1 MSDENTNMKEDPWK
15 VTSHEEVKAENQVVP
30 VQASA
35 PATKN
40 GNINEIRNDFGLVS
54 MVCGIISLILG
65 FSPWGILG
73 LIFGILSKRGN
84 NQNSQATAG
93 IVCSIISIAL
103 GIILIIVFVCI
114 YISLIMRLVTTGEFN
129 GFKM

>member
-1 MSDENTNMKEDPWK
+1 MSDENTNMNEDPWK

-35 PATKN
+35 PASSK
-40 GNINEIRNDFGLVS
+40 GNINEIRNDFGLAS
-54 MVCGIISLILG
+54 MICGIISLILG

-73 LIFGILSKRGN
+73 LIFGILSKRGK

-93 IVCSIISIAL
+93 IVCSIISFAL
-103 GIILIIVFVCI
+103 GIILVIVFVCI
-114 YISLIMRLVTTGEFN
+114 YVTFIMRMIKSGGFN
-129 GFKM
+129 M

>member
-1 MSDENTNMKEDPWK
+1 MSDENTNMNEDPWK

-35 PATKN
+35 PASSN

-54 MVCGIISLILG
+54 MICGIISLILG

-73 LIFGILSKRGN
+73 LIFGILSKRGK

-93 IVCSIISIAL
+93 IVCSIISFAL
-103 GIILIIVFVCI
+103 GIILVIVFVCI
-114 YISLIMRLVTTGEFN
+114 YVTFIMRMIKSGGFN
-129 GFKM
+129 M

>member
-1 MSDENTNMKEDPWK
+1 MSDENTNMNEDPWK

-35 PATKN
+35 PDSSN

-54 MVCGIISLILG
+54 MICGIISLILG

-73 LIFGILSKRGN
+73 LIFGILSKRGK

-93 IVCSIISIAL
+93 IVCSIISFAL
-103 GIILIIVFVCI
+103 GIILVIVFVCI
-114 YISLIMRLVTTGEFN
+114 YVTFIMRMIKSGGFN
-129 GFKM
+129 M

>member
-1 MSDENTNMKEDPWK
+1 MSDENTNMNEDPWK

-30 VQASA
+30 VQSSSPAA
-35 PATKN
+35 PN

-65 FSPWGILG
+65 FTPWGILG

-93 IVCSIISIAL
+93 IVCSIVSFAL
-103 GIILIIVFVCI
+103 GIILIVVFLVI
-114 YISLIMRLVTTGEFN
+114 YFSFFMRLITSGAFN
-129 GFKM
+129 A

>member
-1 MSDENTNMKEDPWK
+1 MSDENTNINEDPWK

-35 PATKN
+35 PAAPN

-54 MVCGIISLILG
+54 MICGIISLVLG

-73 LIFGILSKRGN
+73 LIFGILAKRGK

-93 IVCSIISIAL
+93 IVCSIVSFAL
-103 GIILIIVFVCI
+103 TIILVIVFVAV
-114 YISLIMRLVTTGEFN
+114 YVGFIMNMVKNGGFN
-129 GFKM
+129 I

>member
-1 MSDENTNMKEDPWK
+1 MSDENTNMNEDPWK

-35 PATKN
+35 PAPSN

-54 MVCGIISLILG
+54 MICGIISLILG

-73 LIFGILSKRGN
+73 LIFGILSKRGK

-93 IVCSIISIAL
+93 IVCSIISFAL
-103 GIILIIVFVCI
+103 GIILVIVFVCI
-114 YISLIMRLVTTGEFN
+114 YVTFIMRMIKSGGFN
-129 GFKM
+129 M

>member
-1 MSDENTNMKEDPWK
+1 MSDENTNMNEDPWK

-35 PATKN
+35 PATPN

-54 MVCGIISLILG
+54 MICGIISLVLG

-84 NQNSQATAG
+84 NQNSHATAG
-93 IVCSIISIAL
+93 IVCSIVSFAL
-103 GIILIIVFVCI
+103 GIILIIVFFSI
-114 YISLIMRLVTTGEFN
+114 YFTFIMRMIKTGGFN
-129 GFKM
+129 F

>member
-1 MSDENTNMKEDPWK
+1 MSDENTNMNEDPWK
-15 VTSHEEVKAENQVVP
+15 VTSHEDVKAENQVVP

-35 PATKN
+35 PLAPN

-54 MVCGIISLILG
+54 MICGIVSLILG

-73 LIFGILSKRGN
+73 LIFGILAKRGK

-93 IVCSIISIAL
+93 IVCSIVSFAL
-103 GIILIIVFVCI
+103 SIILIIVFFGI
-114 YISLIMRLVTTGEFN
+114 YFTLITRLVSSNFQH
-129 GFKM
+129 F

>member
-1 MSDENTNMKEDPWK
+1 MSDENTNMNEDPWK

-35 PATKN
+35 PVPSN

-54 MVCGIISLILG
+54 MICGIISLILG

-73 LIFGILSKRGN
+73 LIFGILSKRGK

-93 IVCSIISIAL
+93 IVCSIISFAL
-103 GIILIIVFVCI
+103 GIILVIVFVCI
-114 YISLIMRLVTTGEFN
+114 YVTFIMRMIKSGGFN
-129 GFKM
+129 M

>member
-1 MSDENTNMKEDPWK
+1 MSDENTNMNEDPWK

-35 PATKN
+35 PGPSN

-54 MVCGIISLILG
+54 MICGIISLVLG

-73 LIFGILSKRGN
+73 LIFGILSKRGK

-93 IVCSIISIAL
+93 IVCSIISFAL
-103 GIILIIVFVCI
+103 GIILVIVFVCI
-114 YISLIMRLVTTGEFN
+114 YVTFIMRMIKSGGFN
-129 GFKM
+129 M